1 MTRRELLGGTVA
13 RTQSK
18 CGART
23 KTGRSCQRLA
33 MKGSS
38 RCDLHQGE
46 WSAYAVAKRKA
57 AEAKKAGKRRR
68 K

>member
-1 MTRRELLGGTVA
+1 
-13 RTQSK
+13 
-18 CGART
+18 
-23 KTGRSCQRLA
+23 
-33 MKGSS
+33 MKGTS

-57 AEAKKAGKRRR
+57 AEAKKKAGKRRR